1 MGWGALNTSGT
12 VYGTASGVQRYI
24 TAFNFTSTSE
34 PSASAVEIELDTQ
47 SAIMDGRLYKAGF
60 SMPITDADAL
70 VVLGRICDL
79 YVAADMWERIVL
91 GREPTMPKVE
101 TAEVWRKKAEDLFTL
116 VLEGSMA
123 LGDDLY
129 ATSKAAAVLPGVS
142 NATAITSSGA
152 LDTFVETYGA
162 SFYLDESQ
170 DD

>member
-34 PSASAVEIELDTQ
+34 PTASAVEIELDTQ

-60 SMPITDADAL
+60 AMPITDADGR
-70 VVLGRICDL
+70 VVLARICDL

-91 GREPTMPKVE
+91 GREPTLPKVE
-101 TAEVWRKKAEDLFTL
+101 TAEIWRKKADELFGL
-116 VLEGSMA
+116 VLDGTMA
-123 LGDDLY
+123 LGDDLL
-129 ATSKAAAVLPGVS
+129 ASSRVAAALPGVS
-142 NATAITSSGA
+142 NATAIFSASA
-152 LDTFVETYGA
+152 QDAFVEGYGGPFDLSA
-162 SFYLDESQ
+162 